1 MNDAEAPVLFLDSGA
16 GGLPYC
22 GDFHR
27 RCPTVPLVYVAD
39 RENFPYGPK
48 DRETLTGLLSAL
60 VARLVETFRPQVLAL
75 ACNTASVSAL
85 EALRR
90 AFPALPLV
98 GTVPAVKPA
107 AAASRKGRVGVLGTS
122 RTVEDPYIARLAE
135 RYGGGCSLSALAA
148 PELVDFVERR
158 FEEADGAERLEAVR
172 PSVDFFRAEGAD
184 ALVLGCTH
192 FLFLTEEFRRA
203 AGPDM
208 GVFDSVEGVSRRIDS
223 LLAPAGGG
231 GVVPPHSGEALG
243 PNLLVLTGNWEPEP
257 VWYTRAERF
266 GLSLRLLDSAQG
278 IAAIRQSRIASEFCP
293 SAKLH
298 AEKHE
303 ALERKARSPG
313 PEGRGMRP
321 ENPEGW
327 AQDG

>member
-1 MNDAEAPVLFLDSGA
+1 
-16 GGLPYC
+16 
-22 GDFHR
+22 
-27 RCPTVPLVYVAD
+27 LVYVAD

-48 DRETLTGLLSAL
+48 DREVLTGLLSAL
-60 VARLVETFRPQVLAL
+60 VARLVETFRPRVLAL

-158 FEEADGAERLEAVR
+158 FEEADAAERLEAVR
-172 PSVDFFRAEGAD
+172 PYVDFFRAEGAD

-208 GVFDSVEGVSRRIDS
+208 GVFDSVEGVSRRIES
-223 LLAPAGGG
+223 LLTGSRGGHAPLAPKPSAFPLPPMRGFYPRNAPAGG
-231 GVVPPHSGEALG
+231 VEPPRTPRKWS
-243 PNLLVLTGNWEPEP
+243 NLLVLTGDWEPEP
-257 VWYTRAERF
+257 VWAKRAGRF
-266 GLSLRLLDSAQG
+266 GLSLRLLDPAQG

-303 ALERKARSPG
+303 ELERKARSPG

-321 ENPEGW
+321 ENPKGRAE
-327 AQDG
+327 DG